1 MRCTF
6 GYSLKQIAVASL
18 FSCFVAGG
26 ICVLTSPSAANN
38 AAAVTIS
45 VNRTF
50 KGYRLPQVP
59 IAQQSEQN
67 STSTENLPLR
77 KHTPLGCE
85 PAFSPVTD
93 PARAHKLRRCIT

>member
-50 KGYRLPQVP
+50 KGDRLPQVP

-67 STSTENLPLR
+67 STSTENSAVTEAHSARLR
-77 KHTPLGCE
+77 AGLQPGH
-85 PAFSPVTD
+85 
-93 PARAHKLRRCIT
+93 

>member
-38 AAAVTIS
+38 AAAVSPFRSIELLRATGC
-45 VNRTF
+45 R
-50 KGYRLPQVP
+50 KYR
-59 IAQQSEQN
+59 
-67 STSTENLPLR
+67 
-77 KHTPLGCE
+77 
-85 PAFSPVTD
+85 
-93 PARAHKLRRCIT
+93 